1 MDALLEEFIIYL
13 TDKRKASENTVRSY
27 RRDLFR
33 LCAWLAGRG
42 IRQPGEIT
50 GTALTS
56 YVLSLERNGFSA
68 ATVTR
73 NIASM
78 KTFFRYLKD
87 RDLIRDDPAGG
98 LKSPKAV
105 PAPVKTLTL
114 EQVNHL
120 LAQPAGT
127 DPKQIRDKAM
137 LEVLYATGIRV
148 SELVG
153 LRVESVNTASG
164 YLRCVGRNSEKI
176 IPLGG
181 IARKALEDYLEK
193 GRPLLAHSEDER
205 TLFLNY
211 SGRPMSRQGFWK
223 ILRGYA
229 AKAGIASSISP
240 QMLRHSFAQN
250 MQECDAQL
258 LIRSFLKP

>member
-1 MDALLEEFIIYL
+1 MPFCSAAQINKKAMDQEDRAKQMDALLEEFIIYL

-164 YLRCVGRNSEKI
+164 YL
-176 IPLGG
+176 
-181 IARKALEDYLEK
+181 
-193 GRPLLAHSEDER
+193 AHSEDER